1 MTRSFSHYTDG
12 AWVYLTI
19 ILKIF
24 FALKDVVSD
33 LTSSRASL
41 APTGFASYRNTV
53 IDTNPEGA
61 RLAREGARGLNAK

>member
-24 FALKDVVSD
+24 L
-33 LTSSRASL
+33 LIGMCCLNRRL
-41 APTGFASYRNTV
+41 R
-53 IDTNPEGA
+53 EQA
-61 RLAREGARGLNAK
+61 RSHIWNAFPCGSGLAREGAGRLNAK